1 MSKKGENIYKRKD
14 GRWEGRYIKYYDE
27 NGKAKYGYVYAK
39 TYGEVKKKLVES
51 ISHHPCQDSSKN
63 ERMILYSDLLNAW
76 LQSERIGIK
85 ESTYARYAHLINTHI
100 RPVLGK
106 YQIAFISTALIESF
120 VENKLTNGR
129 VDQSGALSPKTV
141 IDIVF
146 IVKSSIEY
154 AKYNNYAVICNLDK
168 LCVKNKEKEMR
179 VLSRNEQAC
188 LVGVLLDE
196 IDLSKFGVLL
206 SLYSGIRIGE
216 LCALQWEDF
225 DLENS
230 ALRIR
235 KTMQRLQDSSNG
247 STSKT
252 KLVITEPKSSCSI
265 RTIPLPSFIVEY
277 AKQFVSHPKS
287 YILSSE
293 KNKYVEPR
301 TMQYRFKKY
310 IGLANIDPANFHALR
325 HTFATRCVEIG
336 FDIKSLSEVLGH
348 ANVNITLNRYV
359 HSSFELKTENMNKL
373 TLNLNAVK

>member
-27 NGKAKYGYVYAK
+27 NGKAKYGYVYAR
-39 TYGEVKKKLVES
+39 TYGEAKEKLAETVS
-51 ISHHPCQDSSKN
+51 CHSCQDSSKN
-63 ERMILYSDLLNAW
+63 KRMISYSELLNSW

-85 ESTYARYAHLINTHI
+85 ESTCARYTHLINTHI
-100 RPVLGK
+100 RPILGR
-106 YQIAFISTALIESF
+106 YQIALISTELIENF

-129 VDQSGALSPKTV
+129 VDQRGALSPKTV
-141 IDIVF
+141 IDIVS
-146 IVKSSIEY
+146 ILRSSIEY
-154 AKYNNYAVICNLDK
+154 ARYNDYDVMCNLDK
-168 LCVKNKEKEMR
+168 LYVRNKRKEMR
-179 VLSRNEQAC
+179 VLCRNEQAC

-206 SLYSGIRIGE
+206 ALYTGIRIGE

-225 DLENS
+225 DLENA

-235 KTMQRLQDSSNG
+235 KTMQRLQDFSNG
-247 STSKT
+247 SASKT
-252 KLVITEPKSSCSI
+252 KVVITEPKSCCSI
-265 RTIPLPSFIVEY
+265 RIIPLPQFIVEY
-277 AKQFVSHPKS
+277 AKQFASHPQS
-287 YILSSE
+287 YILSNE

-301 TMQYRFKKY
+301 TMQYRFNKY
-310 IGLANIDPANFHALR
+310 IRLANIDPANFHALR